1 MSPNKIKQN
10 ISALKTECR
19 GAHLVAV
26 TKYSPI
32 EDVILAYEAGMQD
45 FGENRTSDL
54 LEKANSFV
62 EKKLD
67 KVRWHFIGHLQ
78 TNKVRE
84 LVKIP
89 NLYSVHSVDSLRL
102 LEELFKREQEFKGS
116 ELKIFFQVKTSDE
129 AEKSGFE
136 SWEELCSAV
145 ELIQQKKESKLK
157 LHGLMTMGSIR
168 TENFEESARKC
179 FQELNRIKGAL
190 IDKYHL
196 SDLKLSM
203 GMSQDYKIALEE
215 GADYIR
221 VGSLIFK

>member
-26 TKYSPI
+26 TKYSAI
-32 EDVILAYEAGMQD
+32 EDVVLAYEAGMHD

-54 LEKANSFV
+54 MEKAEAFV

-84 LVKIP
+84 LLKVP
-89 NLYSVHSVDSLRL
+89 NLFSVHSVDSLRL
-102 LEELFKREQEFKGS
+102 LEELFKREQDFKGT

-145 ELIQQKKESKLK
+145 ELMQLKKDSKFK
-157 LHGLMTMGSIR
+157 LYGLMTMGSIR
-168 TENFEESARKC
+168 TENFEDSARKC
-179 FQELNRIKGAL
+179 FQELTRIKRAL

-196 SDLKLSM
+196 NSLMLSM

-221 VGSLIFK
+221 VGSKIFK

>member
-19 GAHLVAV
+19 SAHLVAV

-84 LVKIP
+84 LLKIP

-102 LEELFKREQEFKGS
+102 LEELYKREQEFKGS

-145 ELIQQKKESKLK
+145 ELIQHKKESKLK

-179 FQELNRIKGAL
+179 FQELVRIKGAL

-196 SDLKLSM
+196 NDLKLSM